1 MQPTLIYPFLIFV
14 FLITMAGG
22 WIPTFLSWSQVT
34 FNLVISF
41 GAGILL
47 GAVFFHMLPEISPTL
62 GKQVG
67 LPIIVGFLSIF
78 ILEKFLM
85 VHPCGEGECEYH
97 HIGRAAYIGIG
108 FHSMLDG
115 VAIGVGS
122 MLNLSVVIVLAI
134 TVHKFPEALSL
145 SSILLKGGSRS
156 KQKVLGY
163 MTLFALTT
171 PLGALMTVY
180 FLSNVGAHFLGVA
193 MGISAGMFLYIAVA
207 DLLPTVH
214 EEHER
219 KYKNLV
225 CFCLGI
231 FSMILSQSVI

>member
-1 MQPTLIYPFLIFV
+1 MQQTLLYPFLIFV
-14 FLITMAGG
+14 FLVTMAGG
-22 WIPTFLSWSQVT
+22 WLPTVLAWSQVT

-47 GAVFFHMLPEISPTL
+47 GTVFFHMLPEVAPVL
-62 GKQVG
+62 GKQLG
-67 LPIIVGFLSIF
+67 APIIVGFLLIF

-97 HIGRAAYIGIG
+97 HIGKAAYWGIG
-108 FHSMLDG
+108 FHSILDG

-122 MLNLSVVIVLAI
+122 MLNLSAVIVLAI
-134 TVHKFPEALSL
+134 TVHKFPSALAL
-145 SSILLKGGSRS
+145 SSILIKGGAYS
-156 KQKVLGY
+156 KQRVLAY
-163 MTLFALTT
+163 MTIFALTT
-171 PLGALMTVY
+171 PFGALMTVY
-180 FLSNVGAHFLGVA
+180 VLKNVGTHLLGAA
-193 MGISAGMFLYIAVA
+193 MGVSAGTFLYIAIA

-231 FSMILSQSVI
+231 FAMIISQGTI

>member
-1 MQPTLIYPFLIFV
+1 MAPQLE
-14 FLITMAGG
+14 AGG
-22 WIPTFLSWSQVT
+22 WIPTILAWSKVT

-47 GAVFFHMLPEISPTL
+47 GTVFFHMLPEVSPVL

-67 LPIIVGFLSIF
+67 LPIIIGFLSIF

-97 HIGRAAYIGIG
+97 HIGKAAYIGIG
-108 FHSMLDG
+108 FHSILDG

-122 MLNLSVVIVLAI
+122 MMNLSFVIIVAI
-134 TVHKFPEALSL
+134 TVHKFPSAMAL
-145 SSILLKGGSRS
+145 SSILIKGGAYS
-156 KQKVLGY
+156 KQRVLAY
-163 MTLFALTT
+163 MSVFALTT
-171 PLGALMTVY
+171 PFGALMTIY
-180 FLSNVGAHFLGVA
+180 ILKNVGTHLLGVA
-193 MGISAGMFLYIAVA
+193 MGISAGTFLYLAIA

-219 KYKNLV
+219 KYKNLI

-231 FSMILSQSVI
+231 FLMMIFQSTI